1 MTTPRLATY
10 SIGGVTK
17 YGAVT
22 DAGIVDL
29 SARFGKDYPTLRE
42 VIAAGAL
49 MKLAEEGARHQPDH
63 ALDAI
68 TWQPPIPAP
77 EKIICIG
84 VNYPDRNAEYKDGQD
99 APKYPSMFM
108 RTPRSFV
115 GHNAPLVR
123 PRASAQLDYE
133 GELVLVIGKAGRHIK
148 ESDALDHI
156 AAVTLCNEGT
166 IRDWVRH
173 AKFNVTQGKNFD
185 STGSLGPWIVPYTD
199 ESQIADIRLTTRVN
213 GETRQ
218 DDRTGRLIFGFRYLI
233 NYLSTFTTLVPGDV
247 IVTGTPTGAG
257 ARFDPPRYLKPG
269 DVIEVEAEGVGRR
282 NLINPEKRVER
293 TMKSTSGGEAIV
305 NGLVAHGVDTVFGL
319 PGAQTYGLFD
329 AFHQAQ
335 LKVIGARHEQ
345 ACGYMAFGY
354 ARSSGRPGVFSVVPG
369 PGVLNAGAALLT
381 AFGCNEPV
389 LCLTGQ
395 VPTQFLG
402 KGRGHLHEMP
412 DQIATLRTFVKWAD
426 RIEYP
431 DVAPAMVSRAFQ
443 EMMSGRR
450 GPVSLEMPWD
460 VFTQRTEVGA
470 SKVFDTL
477 PAPQP
482 DPDRIKAAADLI
494 KGSKRPMIFVGS
506 GAIHAREEI
515 LELAEMI
522 DAPVVAFRSGRG
534 IVSNAHEL
542 GLTMAAAYRLWPT
555 TDLMI
560 GIGTRLELPTM
571 SRWPYRPDG
580 LKSVRIDIDPV
591 EMRRYVPDAA
601 VIADAKAGT
610 ADLAAAVKK
619 AGYSK
624 GSGRRGEI
632 REATAAAQQE
642 IQKVQPQMAY
652 LNILREV
659 LPANA
664 IVTDELSQVGFASW
678 YGFPI
683 YEPRTFITSGYQ
695 GTLGSGFPTALGAK
709 VANPDRPVVAI
720 TGDGGFMFGVQELS
734 TAVQFK
740 IGVVTLV
747 FNNNAYGNV
756 RRDQRE
762 RFDGRVVASNLVNP
776 DFVKLAESFGVGA
789 ARVTSPDHFRPALE
803 KALADG
809 GPYVIS
815 VEVPT
820 DSEVSP
826 WAFIHPAKNI

>member
-1 MTTPRLATY
+1 MT
-10 SIGGVTK
+10 
-17 YGAVT
+17 
-22 DAGIVDL
+22 
-29 SARFGKDYPTLRE
+29 
-42 VIAAGAL
+42 
-49 MKLAEEGARHQPDH
+49 
-63 ALDAI
+63 
-68 TWQPPIPAP
+68 
-77 EKIICIG
+77 
-84 VNYPDRNAEYKDGQD
+84 
-99 APKYPSMFM
+99 
-108 RTPRSFV
+108 
-115 GHNAPLVR
+115 
-123 PRASAQLDYE
+123 
-133 GELVLVIGKAGRHIK
+133 
-148 ESDALDHI
+148 
-156 AAVTLCNEGT
+156 
-166 IRDWVRH
+166 
-173 AKFNVTQGKNFD
+173 
-185 STGSLGPWIVPYTD
+185 
-199 ESQIADIRLTTRVN
+199 
-213 GETRQ
+213 
-218 DDRTGRLIFGFRYLI
+218 
-233 NYLSTFTTLVPGDV
+233 
-247 IVTGTPTGAG
+247 
-257 ARFDPPRYLKPG
+257 
-269 DVIEVEAEGVGRR
+269 
-282 NLINPEKRVER
+282 
-293 TMKSTSGGEAIV
+293 STSGGEAIV

-319 PGAQTYGLFD
+319 PGAQIYGLFD

-354 ARSSGRPGVFSVVPG
+354 ARSSGKPGVFSVVPG
-369 PGVLNAGAALLT
+369 PGVLNASAALLT

-412 DQIATLRTFVKWAD
+412 DQLATLRTFVKWAD

-431 DVAPAMVSRAFQ
+431 DNAPAMVSRAFQ
-443 EMMSGRR
+443 EMLSGRR
-450 GPVSLEMPWD
+450 GPASLEMPWD
-460 VFTQRTEVGA
+460 VFTQRTRVA
-470 SKVFDTL
+470 AVKPFDPL

-494 KGSKRPMIFVGS
+494 AGSKAPMIFVGS
-506 GAIHAREEI
+506 GAIEAREEI

-542 GLTMAAAYRLWPT
+542 GLTMASAYKLWPK

-560 GIGTRLELPTM
+560 GIGSRMELPTM
-571 SRWPYRPDG
+571 SRWPYQPTG
-580 LKSVRIDIDPV
+580 LKCVRIDIDPV
-591 EMRRYVPDAA
+591 ELRRWPADAA
-601 VIADAKAGT
+601 VIADAKAAT
-610 ADLAAAVKK
+610 ADLAAAVRKV
-619 AGYSK
+619 GYSK
-624 GSGRRGEI
+624 TTGRRAAI
-632 REATAAAQQE
+632 REATAATEQE
-642 IQKVQPQMAY
+642 IQRIQPQMAY
-652 LNILREV
+652 LKILREV

-683 YEPRTFITSGYQ
+683 YEPRTFVTSGYQ

-709 VANPDRPVVAI
+709 VANPNKPVVAI
-720 TGDGGFMFGVQELS
+720 TGDGGFMFGVQELA
-734 TAVQFK
+734 TAVQFR

-762 RFDGRVVASNLVNP
+762 RFDGRVVASDLVNP

-789 ARVTSPDHFRPALE
+789 ARVTSPDHFRPVLE

-826 WAFIHPAKNI
+826 WAFIHPARNN